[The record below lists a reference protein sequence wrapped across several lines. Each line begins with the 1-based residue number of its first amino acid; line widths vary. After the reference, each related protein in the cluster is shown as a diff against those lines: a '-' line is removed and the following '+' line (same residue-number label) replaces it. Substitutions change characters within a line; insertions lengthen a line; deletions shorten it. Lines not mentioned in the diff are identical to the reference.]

1 MSAPIDDD
9 SWKTPEL
16 REAEAALDRT
26 VRKSQQLLKDLEKI
40 KLPPMPKVDPQ
51 ARIDALKKAAA
62 QPDASA
68 QLRLIKKKVDEGKLT
83 WEDVAAGKA
92 FADPDVRALADA
104 KLSEAKE
111 IKEEL
116 EEGQS
121 PDEILE
127 ARTGG
132 GGTMLSDD
140 GRSSS
145 YQAPGQDQPAG
156 YSSADPL
163 ASSSNPAYPASAP
176 PPPAEYSN
184 DDPLAVRDPRPEPP
198 KEEPPAAPPA
208 APPSAPEPPA
218 PRSRHRAEES
228 EEDFADPLADRGKS
242 RPEPPSA
249 PPSSPPSSGRR
260 ARRDEP
266 GEDDDYF
273 GGSFLR

>member
-1 MSAPIDDD
+1 MSTPIDDD

-40 KLPPMPKVDPQ
+40 KIPPLPKVDIQ
-51 ARIDALKKAAA
+51 ARIDSIKKAAA
-62 QPDASA
+62 KPDAPA

-83 WEDVAAGKA
+83 WEDVASGKA
-92 FADPDVRALADA
+92 FADPDVRALADE
-104 KLSEAKE
+104 KLGEAKE
-111 IKEEL
+111 IMEEL

-132 GGTMLSDD
+132 SGSMLADN
-140 GRSSS
+140 GRSS
-145 YQAPGQDQPAG
+145 YQAPAQDEPAG

-163 ASSSNPAYPASAP
+163 ASSSSPAYPAPAEP
-176 PPPAEYSN
+176 EPAEYSN

-198 KEEPPAAPPA
+198 KEEKEEEPPAKPEVPPAAPRA
-208 APPSAPEPPA
+208 
-218 PRSRHRAEES
+218 SRHRAEEV
-228 EEDFADPLADRGKS
+228 EDDFANPLTDRGQS

-249 PPSSPPSSGRR
+249 PRSAPPSSGRR